1 MSCGTTS
8 CAAGGS
14 GGRERAKG
22 LQTAVV
28 KHTAR
33 AMPPSPEVMPHDT
46 LVEVVANLL
55 ALRFAPRSWAQKKAE
70 RSEA

>member
-1 MSCGTTS
+1 
-8 CAAGGS
+8 
-14 GGRERAKG
+14 
-22 LQTAVV
+22 
-28 KHTAR
+28 
-33 AMPPSPEVMPHDT
+33 MPHDT